1 VTLFESRATLLEG
14 LGYTIEVEHRL
25 IRRGEKRYVLEY
37 KLVEKFHP
45 FFSNAEEEAVSSG
58 WQELAVFRSPII
70 ARRALETLADSW
82 TLEDYVRA
90 VERPR
95 QAQKEFEKEF
105 ERLIWSQEVR
115 YLERSS

>member
-25 IRRGEKRYVLEY
+25 IRRGEKRYVLKY

-45 FFSNAEEEAVSSG
+45 FFSNAERKSVSSG
-58 WQELAVFRSPII
+58 WQELAVFRSSII
-70 ARRALETLADSW
+70 GRRALETLAGSW

-95 QAQKEFEKEF
+95 QAQREF
-105 ERLIWSQEVR
+105 EREFKKLDME
-115 YLERSS
+115 

>member
-1 VTLFESRATLLEG
+1 MTLFESRATLLEG

-45 FFSNAEEEAVSSG
+45 FFSNAERKSVSSG
-58 WQELAVFRSPII
+58 WQELAVFRSSII
-70 ARRALETLADSW
+70 GRQALETLAGSW

-95 QAQKEFEKEF
+95 QAQREF
-105 ERLIWSQEVR
+105 EREFKKLDME
-115 YLERSS
+115 

>member
-1 VTLFESRATLLEG
+1 MTLFESRATLLEG

-45 FFSNAEEEAVSSG
+45 FFSNAERKSVSSG
-58 WQELAVFRSPII
+58 WQELAVFRSSII
-70 ARRALETLADSW
+70 GRRALETLAGSW

-95 QAQKEFEKEF
+95 QAQREF
-105 ERLIWSQEVR
+105 EREFKKLDME
-115 YLERSS
+115 

>member
-1 VTLFESRATLLEG
+1 MTLFESRTTLLRS
-14 LGYTIEVEHRL
+14 LGYTIEAKHRL
-25 IRRGEKRYVLEY
+25 IRKEETKYALEY

-58 WQELAVFRSPII
+58 WQELAVFRSLII

-105 ERLIWSQEVR
+105 ERLI
-115 YLERSS
+115 